1 MASFNRC
8 ASARFE
14 GRTAYL
20 TGNTPQEK
28 RLPAVSRAYLSVM
41 ADSSGARLTATV
53 GSASARRLAAIPN
66 LDALFSARVRQGV
79 GAALAE
85 VRGRVVFASPPVGT
99 WTVHLD
105 EGRVR
110 LTRGGVSPADAT
122 VTADPATLAAVL
134 DGRISGVEAF
144 LNHGLVVRGNL
155 ALALQM
161 DGAFD
166 VGVRPPTHPVARICT
181 AGGARTSYL
190 EAGPRDAPPVL
201 LLHGLGATNASMLP
215 LLADLSV
222 DHRVIA
228 PDFPGFGASA
238 APRWSYRPRDLARW
252 LDAFQREIG
261 ATRAALV
268 GNSLG
273 GRVAIEAG
281 LESPDSVSR
290 MVLLCPSPAFRRMRQ
305 FVPLVKLLPPDAV
318 VARIPLGHHA
328 IVAGT
333 RWMFAD
339 PDRLSRQWY
348 DAAAD
353 EHQRV
358 MRSYWHRRAFFAA
371 LRQIYLEEAFG
382 DNGFWDRLPQLE
394 TPALFVWG
402 ERDRLV
408 PASFERHVVAAIP
421 NAQSVVMPDCGHV
434 PQFEHPERTAEIA
447 RAFIDGKRVRFL

>member
-1 MASFNRC
+1 
-8 ASARFE
+8 
-14 GRTAYL
+14 
-20 TGNTPQEK
+20 
-28 RLPAVSRAYLSVM
+28 M
-41 ADSSGARLTATV
+41 ADPAPV
-53 GSASARRLAAIPN
+53 GSARRLAAIPN

-79 GAALAE
+79 GAALAD
-85 VRGRVVFASPPVGT
+85 VRGRVVFSSPPVGS

-110 LTRGGVSPADAT
+110 LTRGAVPAPDAT
-122 VTADPATLAAVL
+122 VTADPATLGAVL

-144 LNHGLVVRGNL
+144 LDHGLVVRGNL

-166 VGVRPPTHPVARICT
+166 VGVRPPTHPVARV
-181 AGGARTSYL
+181 RTVLGVRSAYL

-215 LLADLSV
+215 LLADLSR

-228 PDFPGFGASA
+228 PDFPGFGASD
-238 APRWSYRPRDLARW
+238 APRWRYRPGDLARW
-252 LDAFQREIG
+252 LAAFQEAVDARP
-261 ATRAALV
+261 AALV
-268 GNSLG
+268 GNSMG

-281 LESPDSVSR
+281 LLAPESVSR

-305 FVPLVKLLPPDAV
+305 FVPLVKMLPPDAV
-318 VARIPLGHHA
+318 VMRLPIGHRA
-328 IVAGT
+328 VVMGT
-333 RWMFAD
+333 RAMFSR
-339 PDRLSRQWY
+339 PDRLSREWY

-358 MRSYWHRRAFFAA
+358 MRSYRHRRAFFAA

-382 DNGFWDRLPQLE
+382 ADGFWDRLPMMS

-402 ERDRLV
+402 DRDRLV
-408 PASFERHVVAAIP
+408 PASFERHVVDAIP
-421 NAQSVVMPDCGHV
+421 HAQSVVMHDCGHV
-434 PQFEHPERTAEIA
+434 PQFEHPQQTAEVT
-447 RAFIDGKRVRFL
+447 RAFIDNEDVTFL

>member
-1 MASFNRC
+1 MA
-8 ASARFE
+8 E
-14 GRTAYL
+14 
-20 TGNTPQEK
+20 
-28 RLPAVSRAYLSVM
+28 PAPV
-41 ADSSGARLTATV
+41 T
-53 GSASARRLAAIPN
+53 SARRLAAIPN

-79 GAALAE
+79 GAALAD
-85 VRGRVVFASPPVGT
+85 VRGRVVFSSPPVGS

-105 EGRVR
+105 LGRVR
-110 LTRGGVSPADAT
+110 LTRGGVPGPDAT
-122 VTADPATLAAVL
+122 VTADPSTLGAVL

-144 LNHGLVVRGNL
+144 LNYGLVVRGNL

-166 VGVRPPTHPVARICT
+166 VGIRPPTHPVARVRTVLGVRT
-181 AGGARTSYL
+181 AYL
-190 EAGPRDAPPVL
+190 EAGPADAPPVL

-215 LLADLSV
+215 LLADLSR

-228 PDFPGFGASA
+228 PDFPGFGASD
-238 APRWSYRPRDLARW
+238 APRWRYRPSDLARW
-252 LDAFQREIG
+252 LIAFQDDVHAGPASI
-261 ATRAALV
+261 V

-273 GRVAIEAG
+273 GRVAIEVG
-281 LESPDSVSR
+281 LLAPDAVSR

-318 VARIPLGHHA
+318 VTRLPIGHRA
-328 IVAGT
+328 IVMGT
-333 RWMFAD
+333 RAMFAQ

-358 MRSYWHRRAFFAA
+358 MRSYRHRRAFFSS

-382 DNGFWDRLPQLE
+382 ADGFWDRLPLME

-402 ERDRLV
+402 DRDRLV
-408 PASFERHVVAAIP
+408 PASFERHVVAAVP
-421 NAQSVVMPDCGHV
+421 HAQSVVMHDCGHV
-434 PQFEHPERTAEIA
+434 PQFEHPERTAEIT
-447 RAFIDGKRVRFL
+447 RTFLDNDAVTFL

>member
-1 MASFNRC
+1 
-8 ASARFE
+8 
-14 GRTAYL
+14 
-20 TGNTPQEK
+20 
-28 RLPAVSRAYLSVM
+28 M
-41 ADSSGARLTATV
+41 ADSSGARLAVTRR
-53 GSASARRLAAIPN
+53 SASARRLAAIPN

-79 GAALAE
+79 GAALAD

-105 EGRVR
+105 DGRVR
-110 LTRGGVSPADAT
+110 LTRGSVSPADAT

-134 DGRISGVEAF
+134 EGRISGVEAF
-144 LNHGLVVRGNL
+144 LDHGLVVRGNL

-166 VGVRPPTHPVARICT
+166 VGIRPPTHPVARIRVVE
-181 AGGARTSYL
+181 GVRTVYL

-215 LLADLSV
+215 LLADLSR

-238 APRWSYRPRDLARW
+238 APRWSYGPRDLARW
-252 LDAFQREIG
+252 LGAFQHAIG
-261 ATRAALV
+261 AEPAAII

-281 LESPDSVSR
+281 LQSPDSVTR

-318 VARIPLGHHA
+318 VTRVPMAHRA
-328 IVAGT
+328 IVAGI
-333 RWMFAD
+333 RWMFSD
-339 PDRLSRQWY
+339 PNRLSRQWY

-358 MRSYWHRRAFFAA
+358 MRSYRHRRAFYAA

-382 DNGFWDRLPQLE
+382 DNGFWDRLPNLQ

-402 ERDRLV
+402 DRDRLV
-408 PASFERHVVAAIP
+408 PASFERHVVAAVP
-421 NAQSVVMPDCGHV
+421 HAQSLVIPDCGHV
-434 PQFEHPERTAEIA
+434 PQFEHPERTLEVT
-447 RAFIDGKRVRFL
+447 RAFLDGDALRFL

>member
-1 MASFNRC
+1 MAQPATA
-8 ASARFE
+8 AS
-14 GRTAYL
+14 
-20 TGNTPQEK
+20 
-28 RLPAVSRAYLSVM
+28 V
-41 ADSSGARLTATV
+41 
-53 GSASARRLAAIPN
+53 RRLAAIPN

-85 VRGRVVFASPPVGT
+85 VKGRVVFSSPPVGS

-105 EGRVR
+105 NGRVR
-110 LTRGGVSPADAT
+110 LTRGVVPSPDAT
-122 VTADPATLAAVL
+122 VTADPATLSAVL

-144 LNHGLVVRGNL
+144 LDHGLVVRGNL

-166 VGVRPPTHPVARICT
+166 VGIRPPTHPVARVHNVLGVRS
-181 AGGARTSYL
+181 AYL
-190 EAGPRDAPPVL
+190 EAGPRDAPPVV

-215 LLADLSV
+215 LLVDLSR

-238 APRWSYRPRDLARW
+238 APRWRYRPADLARW
-252 LDAFQREIG
+252 LIAFLADIDARP
-261 ATRAALV
+261 AALV

-273 GRVAIEAG
+273 GRVSIEVG
-281 LESPDSVSR
+281 LLAPDGVSR

-318 VARIPLGHHA
+318 VTRLPVGHRA

-333 RWMFAD
+333 RAMFSR
-339 PDRLSRQWY
+339 PDRLSREWY

-358 MRSYWHRRAFFAA
+358 MRSYSHRRAFFAA
-371 LRQIYLEEAFG
+371 LRQIYLDEAFG
-382 DNGFWDRLPQLE
+382 ADGFWERLPMMSA
-394 TPALFVWG
+394 PALFVWG
-402 ERDRLV
+402 DRDRLV
-408 PASFERHVVAAIP
+408 PSSFERHVVTAVP
-421 NAQSVVMPDCGHV
+421 HAQSIVLPDCGHV
-434 PQFEHPERTAEIA
+434 PQFEHPQRTAEIT
-447 RAFIDGKRVRFL
+447 RAFLDNDDVTFL